1 MQINTEKW
9 GLESEWQVDTN
20 LSTAS
25 WQDTNLLFYNGK
37 YSALSDYRAASVF
50 DYNTPIDYSIA
61 YGAHAAA
68 EQMPLADIAI
78 YDYQGAKKYTQESN
92 NGWFL
97 TEQNS
102 LSSSGWHWYELLTS
116 FENGTP
122 ANLYNLGGAYRW
134 SPDAV
139 NSGAYYPYPYNNNRL
154 LRPVVK
160 FSPKS
165 FFGVV
170 YVQLV
175 KNDYTDMI
183 HIPLKT
189 LKNNI
194 ATYENDY
201 FIMKAYMRMYAYNG
215 RVSQDGNYNNY
226 ALKSLNGLGVGTT
239 SPIEVGNKELVTYYQ
254 TVGSSYYT
262 FPIAGTIEYVQNYY
276 YGTNH
281 YGVRVAPLTTGSGGG
296 SEHMQGVT
304 MTHLVE
310 STNVQYF
317 YSPNTTGHTYV
328 LQVKITINTD
338 NIEELYKGAA
348 AYGIFFSDDV
358 NGLNADTTNVARWL
372 NENMYCGVL
381 DENGVG
387 HGEYT
392 KGFANA
398 TNPIF
403 LWDSNQDS
411 PYDPSRPPSPV
422 DPNTYSNVTG
432 FNSLT
437 SGATMTKRY
446 VLDAANV
453 EKLGDD
459 LWTICGSLSSTD
471 FEHFDGKLKDE
482 FLTTNP
488 IDSIISLQRFPFEI
502 PHIGSSKAPI
512 KLGKSTVTAEGYS
525 TSNPLN
531 TIVFTGKDIFPRF
544 GNCFLDYEPYTS
556 YEVYVPFCGTTKIRA
571 ADILGHTLNVQMQI
585 DLFTGS
591 CTAYIMADQLVIET
605 LNGSCAV
612 EQTLSG
618 TQTATMNA
626 NIFNGILNQK
636 AADRQETTTLAK
648 MIFPTGW
655 IPTLLNPVGGY
666 EKIENAKTQSQI
678 ANYEITHVDV
688 PPHKIGAASPLLGW
702 IQEFDA
708 RIIIYYPE
716 GNVIDST
723 SPPSLND
730 SAVQAFG
737 RVKGF
742 GTVSPGT
749 VSSFHGYTQGTII
762 VDAIP
767 CTESE
772 RNRIKQA
779 FESGVF
785 LP

>member
-9 GLESEWQVDTN
+9 GQESEWQVDTN
-20 LSTAS
+20 LSNAS

-37 YSALSDYRAASVF
+37 YSALSDYRTANVF
-50 DYNTPIDYSIA
+50 DYNTPIDYTIA

-68 EQMPLADIAI
+68 EKMPLADMAI
-78 YDYQGAKKYTQESN
+78 YNHNAVIKYTQEQN
-92 NGWFL
+92 NGWWL
-97 TEQNS
+97 AEQNAES
-102 LSSSGWHWYELLTS
+102 ASDWGYYNLLSALATGSPT
-116 FENGTP
+116 
-122 ANLYNLGGAYRW
+122 NLYALGGAYRW
-134 SPDAV
+134 SPDAA
-139 NSGAYYPYPYNNNRL
+139 NSSSYYPYPYNLNRRI
-154 LRPVVK
+154 RPIVK

-170 YVQLV
+170 LCQLI
-175 KNDYTDMI
+175 KNDETEITTVY
-183 HIPLKT
+183 LKT
-189 LKNNI
+189 LKDNINNYKDTYKI
-194 ATYENDY
+194 A
-201 FIMKAYMRMYAYNG
+201 KVYMRLYSYNG
-215 RVSQDGNYNNY
+215 RT
-226 ALKSLNGLGVGTT
+226 SLNGNYANFTAKSINACGAATTQPIPVGD
-239 SPIEVGNKELVTYYQ
+239 KEFVSYYQ
-254 TVGSSYYT
+254 TIGTTTYGL
-262 FPIAGTIEYVQNYY
+262 PIAGTIDNNRQF
-276 YGTNH
+276 GT
-281 YGVRVAPLTTGSGGG
+281 YCGVRTDYQRQDSGGG
-296 SEHMQGVT
+296 HEWMQGVV
-304 MTHLVE
+304 MNHLVE
-310 STNVQYF
+310 SVSHRYF
-317 YSPNTTGHTYV
+317 YSNVYGDTY
-328 LQVKITINTD
+328 LICVKIPITTD
-338 NIEELYKGAA
+338 VIDELYKGAA
-348 AYGIFFSDDV
+348 AYGVFFSDAV
-358 NGLNADTTNVARWL
+358 NGLDVDTTNITRWL

-392 KGFANA
+392 KGFGNAAN
-398 TNPIF
+398 PVF

-471 FEHFDGKLKDE
+471 FEYFDGKLKDE

-512 KLGKSTVTAEGYS
+512 KLGKSTVTAEGYT

-531 TIVFTGKDIFPRF
+531 TIVFSGKDIFPRF

-571 ADILGHTLNVQMQI
+571 ADILGHTLNIQMQI

-605 LNGSCAV
+605 LNGSCGV
-612 EQTLSG
+612 DQTLSG
-618 TQTATMNA
+618 TQTATVNA
-626 NIFNGILNQK
+626 NIYNGILNQQLSK
-636 AADRQETTTLAK
+636 KQVFAQATNA
-648 MIFPTGW
+648 
-655 IPTLLNPVGGY
+655 LNPSSWVNPIGY
-666 EKIENAKTQSQI
+666 ATKGEQAEAAYKEATYSIEHT
-678 ANYEITHVDV
+678 EV
-688 PPHKIGAASPLLGW
+688 PPHSIGASSPLLGW

-716 GNVIDST
+716 GDVIDST
-723 SPPSLND
+723 IPPSLND
-730 SAVQAFG
+730 TAVQAFG

-749 VSSFHGYTQGTII
+749 VSSFHGFTQGTIKAN
-762 VDAIP
+762 AIP
-767 CTESE
+767 CTQSE
-772 RNRIKQA
+772 RERIKQA